1 MELKV
6 RLLDGI
12 EEKGTAQVEQE
23 LLEKHEQQFQDV
35 KLPGQSAPV
44 VDTVVVDTP
53 VVDEIVVD
61 TPVVDTP
68 VELSEE
74 QVLSYIGKKYN
85 KQINSLD
92 ELASQRDEFEAL
104 PEDVAAYMKYKKE
117 TGRGFED
124 FLNLKKDY
132 DSMDPEDLLENYLS
146 ATQEGLDEEDIDTL
160 MESYRYD
167 EDIDDESTIR
177 KIKLERKKAVAEAKK
192 FFNSQKEKYK
202 VPLES
207 SVPLISEEEKE
218 IYESY
223 KQYTKQAK
231 TIEEEN
237 ERKRNWFNQKSDEVF
252 SGEFKGFEFNV
263 NDKRITFSPGD
274 ANELKKAQ
282 ATPANFINKF
292 LDEQG
297 LIKDAAGYHRSLAI
311 AMNPEK
317 FAKFFYEQGQAD
329 ATEGT
334 MKSIKNIQMSANRAP
349 EVTKSTDGIQ
359 VKAVNPDS
367 GKSLK
372 IRSIKR
378 V

>member
-6 RLLDGI
+6 RLLDGT
-12 EEKGTAQVEQE
+12 EEKGVAQVEQE
-23 LLEKHEQQFQDV
+23 LLDKHEQQFEEPVQDIIQDDIQQQDDIQDIV
-35 KLPGQSAPV
+35 QQPEL
-44 VDTVVVDTP
+44 
-53 VVDEIVVD
+53 DEQ
-61 TPVVDTP
+61 
-68 VELSEE
+68 
-74 QVLSYIGKKYN
+74 QVLSYIEKRYN

-92 ELASQRDEFEAL
+92 ELTAQRQETEAL

-124 FLNLKKDY
+124 FLSLKKDY
-132 DSMDPEDLLENYLS
+132 DSMDPESLLKNYLS
-146 ATQEGLDEEDIDTL
+146 ATQEGLDADDIDSL
-160 MESYRYD
+160 MDDYRYD
-167 EDIDDESTIR
+167 EDIDDESHIKR
-177 KIKLERKKAVAEAKK
+177 VKITTKKAIAEARK
-192 FFNSQKEKYK
+192 FFNTQKEKYK

-207 SVPLISEEEKE
+207 SAPLISDEEKE
-218 IYESY
+218 VYENY

-237 ERKRNWFNQKSDEVF
+237 QRKRGWFNQKTDEVF

-263 NDKRITFSPGD
+263 DDRKITFNPGD
-274 ANELKKAQ
+274 AAELKKVQ
-282 ATPANFINKF
+282 SNPANFVNKF

-297 LIKDAAGYHRSLAI
+297 LIKDAVGYHKSLAI

-317 FAKFFYEQGQAD
+317 FAKFFYEQGKSD

-334 MKSIKNIQMSANRAP
+334 MKGIKNINMSERKAP
-349 EVTKSTDGIQ
+349 EVTKPMDGMQ

-378 V
+378 I

>member
-1 MELKV
+1 MKV

-23 LLEKHEQQFQDV
+23 LLEKHEQQFDNV
-35 KLPGQSAPV
+35 RVPGQDIPVVEIPVVEAPV
-44 VDTVVVDTP
+44 VDTPT
-53 VVDEIVVD
+53 
-61 TPVVDTP
+61 
-68 VELSEE
+68 ELNEE
-74 QVLSYIGKKYN
+74 QVLSYIGKRYN

-92 ELASQRDEFEAL
+92 ELTAQREEAEAL

-124 FLNLKKDY
+124 FINLKKDY
-132 DSMDPEDLLENYLS
+132 DSMDPEDLLQNYLS
-146 ATQEGLDEEDIDTL
+146 VTQEGLDDEDIDTL

-167 EDIDDESTIR
+167 EDIDDDSTVR

-192 FFNSQKEKYK
+192 FFNNQKEQYK
-202 VPLES
+202 MPLES
-207 SVPLISEEEKE
+207 SAAFVSNEEKE
-218 IYESY
+218 TYESY

-231 TIEEEN
+231 TIDEEN
-237 ERKRNWFNQKSDEVF
+237 ERKRNWFNQKTDEVF
-252 SGEFKGFEFNV
+252 NGEFKGFEFNV
-263 NDKRITFSPGD
+263 NDKRITFNPGD
-274 ANELKKAQ
+274 ANDVKKAQ

-297 LIKDAAGYHRSLAI
+297 LIKDAVGYHRSLSV

-317 FAKFFYEQGQAD
+317 FAKFFYEQGQSD

-334 MKSIKNIQMSANRAP
+334 MKGIKNIQMSANRAP
-349 EVTKSTDGIQ
+349 EITKTTEGMQ
-359 VKAVNPDS
+359 VKAINPDS
-367 GKSLK
+367 GRGLK

-378 V
+378 M

>member
-1 MELKV
+1 MEMKV
-6 RLLDGI
+6 RLLDGA

-23 LLEKHEQQFQDV
+23 LLEKHEQQFQNV
-35 KLPGQSAPV
+35 NIPGQGQKQEQEPEQKQE
-44 VDTVVVDTP
+44 P
-53 VVDEIVVD
+53 EQE
-61 TPVVDTP
+61 PEQQQQQQEE
-68 VELSEE
+68 VELDEQ
-74 QVLSYIGKKYN
+74 QVLSYIGKRYN
-85 KQINSLD
+85 KQISSLD
-92 ELASQRDEFEAL
+92 ELTAQRQETEAL

-124 FLNLKKDY
+124 FLSLKKDF
-132 DSMDPEDLLENYLS
+132 DSMDPESLLENYLS
-146 ATQEGLDEEDIDTL
+146 ATQEGLDADDIETL
-160 MESYRYD
+160 MDDYRYD
-167 EDIDDESTIR
+167 EDIDDDSTIR

-207 SVPLISEEEKE
+207 SVPLISDEEKE
-218 IYESY
+218 VYESY

-231 TIEEEN
+231 TDEEEN

-252 SGEFKGFEFNV
+252 SGEFKGFDFNV
-263 NDKRITFSPGD
+263 NDKRITFNPGD

-297 LIKDAAGYHRSLAI
+297 LIKDAAGYHRSLAV

-317 FAKFFYEQGQAD
+317 FARFFYEQGQAD

-334 MKSIKNIQMSANRAP
+334 MKNIKNIQMSANRAP
-349 EVTKSTDGIQ
+349 EITKSTEGMQ

-378 V
+378 I

>member
-1 MELKV
+1 MEIKV

-23 LLEKHEQQFQDV
+23 LLEKHEQQFQSV
-35 KLPGQSAPV
+35 NIPGQG
-44 VDTVVVDTP
+44 DTVDDTHVDDTHVDDTP
-53 VVDEIVVD
+53 EIDDELD
-61 TPVVDTP
+61 
-68 VELSEE
+68 E
-74 QVLSYIGKKYN
+74 QRVLSYIGKRYN

-92 ELASQRDEFEAL
+92 ELTAQREEAEAL

-124 FLNLKKDY
+124 FLSLKKDF
-132 DSMDPEDLLENYLS
+132 DSMDPESLLRNYLS
-146 ATQEGLDEEDIDTL
+146 ATQEGLDADDIDSL
-160 MESYRYD
+160 MDDYRYD
-167 EDIDDESTIR
+167 EDIDDESQIKR
-177 KIKLERKKAVAEAKK
+177 IKIATKKAVAEAKK
-192 FFNSQKEKYK
+192 FFNAQKEQYK

-207 SVPLISEEEKE
+207 STAFVPEEEKE

-231 TIEEEN
+231 TIDEEN
-237 ERKRNWFNQKSDEVF
+237 ERKRNWFNQKTDEVF
-252 SGEFKGFEFNV
+252 NREFKGFEFNV
-263 NDKRITFSPGD
+263 NDKRITFNPGD

-282 ATPANFINKF
+282 ATPSNFINKF

-297 LIKDAAGYHRSLAI
+297 LIKDAAGYHRSLAV
-311 AMNPEK
+311 AMNPER
-317 FAKFFYEQGQAD
+317 FARFFYEQGQAD
-329 ATEGT
+329 AIDGT
-334 MKSIKNIQMSANRAP
+334 MKGIKNIQMSETKVP
-349 EVTKSTDGIQ
+349 QVTKTMDGMQ

-378 V
+378 I

>member
-1 MELKV
+1 MKV
-6 RLLDGI
+6 RVLDGT
-12 EEKGTAQVEQE
+12 EVKSVAQVEQE
-23 LLEKHEQQFQDV
+23 LLEKHEQQFENV
-35 KLPGQSAPV
+35 RVPGQDPEIEIPVEEIPV
-44 VDTVVVDTP
+44 VETKTE
-53 VVDEIVVD
+53 EI
-61 TPVVDTP
+61 PIIETP
-68 VELSEE
+68 VELNEE
-74 QVLSYIGKKYN
+74 QVLSYIGKRYN

-92 ELASQRDEFEAL
+92 ELTAERQEAEAL

-132 DSMDPEDLLENYLS
+132 DSMDPETLLENYLS
-146 ATQEGLDEEDIDTL
+146 ATQEGLDAEDIDTL

-167 EDIDDESTIR
+167 DDIDDDSTIR
-177 KIKLERKKAVAEAKK
+177 KIKLERKKAIAEAKK

-207 SVPLISEEEKE
+207 SAPLISDEEKE

-223 KQYTKQAK
+223 KQYTKQSK

-237 ERKRNWFNQKSDEVF
+237 ERKRSWFNQKTDEVF
-252 SGEFKGFEFNV
+252 NGEFKGFEFNV
-263 NDKRITFSPGD
+263 NDKKITFSPGD

-311 AMNPEK
+311 AMNPER
-317 FAKFFYEQGQAD
+317 FAKFFYEQGQSD

-349 EVTKSTDGIQ
+349 EVTKSTDGMQ

-378 V
+378 I